1 MSAMTIHTPPALRTV
16 MPPERLPLLEWQR
29 IYKVGTRCDQT
40 DTRWQDFDL
49 QRRVKLKPSSPTNK

>member
-40 DTRWQDFDL
+40 DTRWQDFDME
-49 QRRVKLKPSSPTNK
+49 RRKAKQTKRP